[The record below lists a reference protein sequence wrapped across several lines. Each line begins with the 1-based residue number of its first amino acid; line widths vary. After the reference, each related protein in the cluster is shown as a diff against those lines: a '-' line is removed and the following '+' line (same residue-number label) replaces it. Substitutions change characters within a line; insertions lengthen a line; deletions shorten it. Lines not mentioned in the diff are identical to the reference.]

1 MVIAGVQ
8 NVSAFG
14 GNDKENVNLLVLGKE
29 ESKSKF
35 LRIFLNKTEPCFGDS
50 IPYNE
55 TTKINFAFP
64 SEDNNIP
71 NYIKNGYITTASGNK
86 HRFKVILAVVDTDQD
101 VDNVKKDIRDMVDS
115 ICDYK
120 DPYTQLIIVG
130 CTDRENVLNTDDSL
144 TCLSNYIVGIEREC
158 TFDKWGTLHNI
169 SFDEQ
174 FLGSFWVSKYTTKED
189 FCGSIIESVKI
200 YDYLKKK
207 TDVSLCDFIVD
218 NKYKIATIATV
229 PIMAIVICAIF
240 KSDISKFVESFL

>member
-101 VDNVKKDIRDMVDS
+101 VDNVKKDIRQS
-115 ICDYK
+115 ILYK
-120 DPYTQLIIVG
+120 P
-130 CTDRENVLNTDDSL
+130 
-144 TCLSNYIVGIEREC
+144 
-158 TFDKWGTLHNI
+158 
-169 SFDEQ
+169 
-174 FLGSFWVSKYTTKED
+174 
-189 FCGSIIESVKI
+189 VKR
-200 YDYLKKK
+200 
-207 TDVSLCDFIVD
+207 VWQ
-218 NKYKIATIATV
+218 KIFQI
-229 PIMAIVICAIF
+229 
-240 KSDISKFVESFL
+240 